1 MSDVVFRNAPPKS
14 IIRIRAFLQL
24 RDLPDLPMA
33 LPPITGACEGNDPV
47 TMCLRPQEW
56 MVVSE
61 TETPADLD
69 LHPAN
74 ELPGMFLFDQ
84 TDALDRIRLEG
95 PAAPWLLAKHTSLEI
110 GPGGSR
116 TGHCARTR
124 FAHISVLMHQYVG
137 SNGHD
142 VFDLYFDRSLTA
154 YMSHL
159 LTEGAPHAEAL
170 YRRWGARDPV
180 RS

>member
-1 MSDVVFRNAPPKS
+1 MSDLAFRNAPPES
-14 IIRIRAFLQL
+14 IIRIRTFLQL
-24 RDLPDLPMA
+24 RNLPDLPVA
-33 LPPITGACEGNDPV
+33 LPPSTGACEGNGPV
-47 TMCLRPQEW
+47 TMCLCPQEW

-61 TETPADLD
+61 TGTSAKLD

-74 ELPGMFLFDQ
+74 EIPGVFLFEQ
-84 TDALDRIRLEG
+84 TDAFDRIRLEG

-110 GPGGSR
+110 VPGDSR
-116 TGHCARTR
+116 AGHCARTR
-124 FAHISVLMHQYVG
+124 FAHISVLIHQYVG
-137 SNGHD
+137 SDGHD

-154 YMSHL
+154 YVSHL
-159 LTEGAPHAEAL
+159 LTEGAPHTEEL